1 MVFPKFYLVKFQF
14 DILFTLHYCKKNDI
28 FVA

>member
-1 MVFPKFYLVKFQF
+1 VVFTKFYLVYFQF
-14 DILFTLHYCKKNDI
+14 DALNPLHYCKKIGI

>member
-14 DILFTLHYCKKNDI
+14 DMYFALHYCKKIGI

>member
-1 MVFPKFYLVKFQF
+1 MVFTKFYLVYFQF
-14 DILFTLHYCKKNDI
+14 EAYIPLHICKKIDI